1 MITQYMFR
9 CIMHSPVVRTSDSS
23 INPVS
28 INKIVYACV
37 SFRGREFIVS
47 SVFTGDS
54 GWKKVKNY
62 RI

>member
-9 CIMHSPVVRTSDSS
+9 CIMHSPVVRASDSS
-23 INPVS
+23 ISPVS

-47 SVFTGDS
+47 
-54 GWKKVKNY
+54 
-62 RI
+62 